1 MKLNVPNMLT
11 MLRIILIPVFVAC
24 MIYIE
29 NPVACG
35 IVSAIIFAV
44 TAFTDFLDGYIA
56 RKYNQITDFGKFMDA
71 VADKLMVF
79 SALLALTAKFAI
91 AGQKTLDVGFSLGN
105 GVTVTTN
112 VVAEVMFHVLL
123 WSSII
128 VFLRELGVTSIRL
141 VCAKTDVGVIPANFF
156 GKAKTVCQIAAVIVI
171 LIEFAIN
178 EGQRDFTTYY
188 IASYILIALM
198 LFMTVASGLNYL
210 KIYGKHIN
218 PNK

>member
-1 MKLNVPNMLT
+1 MKINVPNMLT
-11 MLRIILIPVFVAC
+11 ILRIILIPVFVAC
-24 MIYIE
+24 IIYIE
-29 NPVACG
+29 DPVVCG
-35 IVSAIIFAV
+35 VVSAIIFAV

-56 RKYNQITDFGKFMDA
+56 RKYNLVTDFGKFMDS
-71 VADKLMVF
+71 VADKLMIF
-79 SALLALTAKFAI
+79 GALLALTARFAI
-91 AGQKTLDVGFSLGN
+91 EGKKILDVSLFDGIK
-105 GVTVTTN
+105 TN
-112 VVAEVMFHVLL
+112 IVAEIMFHVLL

-156 GKAKTVCQIAAVIVI
+156 GKAKTVCQIAAV
-171 LIEFAIN
+171 LIALVELAIN
-178 EGQRDFTTYY
+178 EGQREFTTYY
-188 IASYILIALM
+188 IASYIALALM